1 MHLFP
6 TSKAG
11 TALPLSSDF
20 FPVLYE
26 EGAIWGK
33 QSQYSPAFMFLVS
46 QVGPGLEH
54 AYFICQG
61 TALFHRL
68 GMCHLHVIKDDS
80 VSQLTVF
87 DLRNVSDKYLDEI
100 EACKLLDLMNHHS
113 LDKRSFLKIDHSWN
127 SS

>member
-1 MHLFP
+1 
-6 TSKAG
+6 
-11 TALPLSSDF
+11 
-20 FPVLYE
+20 
-26 EGAIWGK
+26 
-33 QSQYSPAFMFLVS
+33 MFLVS